1 MLRVVIVLA
10 LALGCGS
17 KPELLAA
24 DLAAERFTVRGKVTA
39 IDGTRLD
46 ISHEYM
52 PKIRTIDGTIEDM
65 IPMTMGFA
73 ATTSAPA
80 AGIAIGDAV
89 KIEFTIHYG
98 TSAPLRLISI
108 EKLPAGTKLELSK

>member
-1 MLRVVIVLA
+1 MLRVVLVL
-10 LALGCGS
+10 LTIGCG
-17 KPELLAA
+17 KPDLLAS
-24 DLAAERFTVRGKVTA
+24 DLMAERFTTRGKVIA
-39 IDGTRLD
+39 IEGTTLE
-46 ISHEYM
+46 IFHEFM

-65 IPMTMGFA
+65 IPMTMRFA

-80 AGIAIGDAV
+80 VEIAAGDAV

-108 EKLPAGTKLELSK
+108 EKLPTGTQLELPK